1 MQAFIASYLFLTTFG
16 KREYLLIRKSA
27 FRFSLNVLH
36 FLTFIKKAIYRVK
49 VIYRVFCKM
58 ISRKVAM
65 IDFYILKDAKIKF
78 EG

>member
-1 MQAFIASYLFLTTFG
+1 LTTFG
-16 KREYLLIRKSA
+16 KREYLLIGKFA

-36 FLTFIKKAIYRVK
+36 FLTSVKKTMYGLR

-65 IDFYILKDAKIKF
+65 IDFHILKDAKIKF